1 MKIKKESAMGGND
14 ELNARIKSRMDALNK
29 RIADRMAALD
39 ARLGGTVAVV
49 KEFPDGSLESWLQ
62 PDFDDIKMLF
72 DYIRGSNI
80 VRDNPVYSAALDKV
94 DLLFLTDPA
103 NPESNKVNAGAHRG
117 GRKITLYAGF
127 ARQSRIAGS
136 ALAVPN
142 GVAVFK
148 RLLDVVHDNPE
159 WAYCITMDEAKRLF
173 SWLGLRHDAIIADEA
188 MRHEAI
194 DRSSAVILATLAHEA
209 GHIALGHVNANVDY
223 YKANLEVARNQERQA
238 DSFMSSVIATV
249 PFGEHMF
256 EAELFNDYLN
266 AVAEM
271 KLGMNSD
278 KGHTH
283 PLSIERYNNLLKDHP
298 DLAEKYGF
306 PQLESA

>member
-1 MKIKKESAMGGND
+1 MGGND
-14 ELNARIKSRMDALNK
+14 ELNARIKSRMDAMNK

-103 NPESNKVNAGAHRG
+103 NPESNKVNAGAYRG

-127 ARQSRIAGS
+127 VRLARIAGS
-136 ALAVPN
+136 ALAADL
-142 GVAVFK
+142 GGGAVFK
-148 RLLDVVHDNPE
+148 RLLDVVFENPA
-159 WAYCITMDEAKRLF
+159 WADSITMDEATDLF
-173 SWLGLRHDAIIADEA
+173 IALGLRHDAIIVDEA
-188 MRHEAI
+188 MRHEAV
-194 DRSSAVILATLAHEA
+194 DRSSAAILATLAHEA

-223 YKANLEVARNQERQA
+223 YKVNLEVARNQERQA

-256 EAELFNDYLN
+256 EAEMFNDFLN
-266 AVAEM
+266 AVAE
-271 KLGMNSD
+271 KSRKEKSD
-278 KGHTH
+278 RGHTH
-283 PLSIERYNNLLKDHP
+283 PLSVERYNNLLKDHP

-306 PQLESA
+306 LQLESA